1 MLPGPYNNN
10 YQIFQTSDH
19 VVILAE
25 MIHDARIIPL
35 DGRKHA
41 PSHVRSFLGDSV
53 GKWEGDTLVVETTNF
68 TDRFSFRGSSPD
80 MRLVERFT
88 RTADDVLTYLV
99 TIDDPKAFT
108 RSWTVELPAR
118 RSTEAI
124 YEYACHEGNYGLA
137 GILQGHR
144 AEEKAAAAKTTSK
157 QQ

>member
-1 MLPGPYNNN
+1 
-10 YQIFQTSDH
+10 
-19 VVILAE
+19 
-25 MIHDARIIPL
+25 
-35 DGRKHA
+35 
-41 PSHVRSFLGDSV
+41 V

-68 TDRFSFRGSSPD
+68 TDKFSFRGSSPD
-80 MRLVERFT
+80 LRLVERFT

-144 AEEKAAAAKTTSK
+144 AEEKAAAAATTKRSQK
-157 QQ
+157 

>member
-1 MLPGPYNNN
+1 
-10 YQIFQTSDH
+10 
-19 VVILAE
+19 

-68 TDRFSFRGSSPD
+68 TDKFSFRGSSPQ

-99 TIDDPKAFT
+99 TIDDPAAFT

-124 YEYACHEGNYGLA
+124 YEYACHEGNYGLE
-137 GILQGHR
+137 GILKGHR
-144 AEEKAAAAKTTSK
+144 AEEKAAATTQTKRS